1 MVCYAVP
8 TSALIFTHFAR
19 RKMRMSGNEGNWLEL
34 MLLGGATF
42 GIIDHWWNG
51 ELMLIGDNIA
61 SDLLLGL
68 VITLGI
74 FAAWLAVVA
83 WNRLRA
89 QSPAA
94 TE

>member
-8 TSALIFTHFAR
+8 TSALIVTHFAR
-19 RKMRMSGNEGNWLEL
+19 RKMRMSDKEGNWLEL

-42 GIIDHWWNG
+42 GVIDHWWNG

-61 SDLLLGL
+61 SDLLLGF

-74 FAAWLAVVA
+74 FVAWGAVVA
-83 WNRLRA
+83 WNRMQAKSLA
-89 QSPAA
+89 M
-94 TE
+94 E